1 MSEPS
6 RERVGEGYG
15 ASDDEAVIP
24 LPPPHPPGSAQRQVR
39 INIEVQSRPMEI
51 GIKDPGGASE
61 IRLLRD
67 PFAVIQKGAGTP

>member
-24 LPPPHPPGSAQRQVR
+24 LTPPHPP
-39 INIEVQSRPMEI
+39 
-51 GIKDPGGASE
+51 
-61 IRLLRD
+61 
-67 PFAVIQKGAGTP
+67 